1 MTITSKVVYAI
12 YDEDSDLFV
21 TKGQPR
27 LEELGIH
34 TLLFETKS
42 EAMRRIESKPSFEF
56 RDCSKT
62 TRLQNDLAWWLLE
75 QLYKTDR
82 WHIACSIEE
91 FNDAV
96 SQFNHL
102 KAVEVEMN
110 YKGS

>member
-1 MTITSKVVYAI
+1 MTKTNKVVYAI

-21 TKGQPR
+21 TKGRPR

-42 EAMRRIESKPSFEF
+42 EAMRFIEDPICKEF
-56 RDCSKT
+56 RDCSKA
-62 TRLQNDLAWWLLE
+62 TRLQNNLAWWVLE
-75 QLYKTDR
+75 KFYSLDR
-82 WHIACSIEE
+82 WHINCHIEE
-91 FNDAV
+91 YNDAV

-110 YKGS
+110 YKVS